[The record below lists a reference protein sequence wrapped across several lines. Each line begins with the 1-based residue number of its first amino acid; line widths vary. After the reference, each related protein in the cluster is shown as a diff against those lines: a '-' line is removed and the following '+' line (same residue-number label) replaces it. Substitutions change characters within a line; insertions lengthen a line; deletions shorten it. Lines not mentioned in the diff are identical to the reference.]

1 MARVD
6 SQGLYLQAGDGTSP
20 EQFNTIAE
28 IADMPPFV
36 AEKNLRDQTD
46 LASTVKE
53 YGAGLFDPPSVT
65 LTMFW
70 DPADSPQYNLYDD
83 YTAESTNNYRILC
96 PDSPAT
102 MYTFSAK
109 IIGFSTP
116 YGGVDAD
123 LQWDVTFQL
132 TSTITKVDG

>member
-6 SQGLYLQAGDGTSP
+6 SQGLYLQAGDGVSP
-20 EQFNTIAE
+20 EDFNTIGE
-28 IADMPPFV
+28 ICDMPPFV
-36 AEKNLRDQTD
+36 AEKNLRDQTCLD
-46 LASTVKE
+46 STVRE
-53 YGAGLFDPPSVT
+53 YGGGLFDPPSVT

-70 DPADSPQYNLYDD
+70 DPDD
-83 YTAESTNNYRILC
+83 TYQSALYTAYNDEGEDNYQILC

-102 MYTFSAK
+102 TWSFSAK
-109 IIGFSTP
+109 IIGFTTP

-132 TSTITKVDG
+132 TSTITKSA